1 MKPIFAGLLLLLS
14 LPLAAANGPR
24 QLDRF
29 LHGLDTL
36 KSDFDQ
42 MVYTPDRK
50 QPIRSKGTFYL
61 KRPGKF
67 RWDYSEPEQLIVADG
82 SQIWLYDPDLEQVS
96 VQSQRSALAG
106 TPAMLLISGE
116 PVSKAFRVSDRG
128 SSEGMAWVEL
138 EPRDPESQFV
148 RIRLAFSD
156 NLLRRMQME
165 DKFGQRTRFRFT
177 GIKVNPRLDDDLFRF
192 ERPDDVDI
200 FNQ

>member
-177 GIKVNPRLDDDLFRF
+177 GIQVNPRLDDDLFRF